1 MVCQVQKFERLFSS
15 HGLPLP
21 AVTVTPQRAPS
32 ILVFP
37 RLSWPSLS
45 NSAGLCDESCTEDFE
60 NYRRRSCP
68 SRHEH
73 ILDLPGR
80 GGGVQVGPTSPCLV
94 LSQGAFCIL
103 LVVGSSS
110 RFDVA
115 GCRCSWMCAGLAA
128 FFAQASVRSAGV
140 MTRRSK
146 FSLVSALLLGLLG
159 LWTFLA
165 SDAFAEVWLSLIY
178 LGLEQVGQW
187 TASG

>member
-1 MVCQVQKFERLFSS
+1 
-15 HGLPLP
+15 
-21 AVTVTPQRAPS
+21 
-32 ILVFP
+32 
-37 RLSWPSLS
+37 
-45 NSAGLCDESCTEDFE
+45 
-60 NYRRRSCP
+60 
-68 SRHEH
+68 
-73 ILDLPGR
+73 
-80 GGGVQVGPTSPCLV
+80 
-94 LSQGAFCIL
+94 
-103 LVVGSSS
+103 
-110 RFDVA
+110 
-115 GCRCSWMCAGLAA
+115 MCAGLAA